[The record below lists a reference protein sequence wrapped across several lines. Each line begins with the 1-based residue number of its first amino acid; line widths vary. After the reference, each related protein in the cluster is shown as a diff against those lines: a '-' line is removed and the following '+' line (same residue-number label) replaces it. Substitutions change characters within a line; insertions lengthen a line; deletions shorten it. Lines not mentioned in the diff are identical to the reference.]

1 MFLRGIYMKKTAIM
15 AIMYDFDKTL
25 CTTDMQNYGFIPALN
40 MTPEE
45 FWGATGQFSA
55 KTGCERILSY
65 MYMMVYLSKQ
75 KGIKLTKKWLNSLGK
90 GIIYFSGVEEWFDRI
105 NKYGEERG
113 VKVEH
118 YLCSSG
124 TKEIVE
130 GCSIAKKFRKIYGC
144 EFYFDPVTDEPIWP
158 KLAIN
163 YTQKTQYFFRISK
176 GVYNVSDD
184 NSVNTK
190 TKKRRIPYSNI
201 VYLGDGL
208 TDVPCMVLVK
218 QNGGKS
224 IAIHQKKDTK
234 NMVNLIKEGRVN
246 FACLADYNDG
256 SDLDQT
262 MKLIIDRI
270 AVETSIARKETAII
284 DKVNKAAK
292 KMAEEVK

>member
-1 MFLRGIYMKKTAIM
+1 MKKTAIM

-40 MTPEE
+40 MTPDE
-45 FWGATGQFSA
+45 FWGATGEFSA

-65 MYMMVYLSKQ
+65 MYMMVKLCKE
-75 KGIKLTKKWLNSLGK
+75 KGIKLTKKWLNSLGE
-90 GIIYFSGVEEWFDRI
+90 GIVYFPGVEKWFDRI

-144 EFYFDPVTDEPIWP
+144 EFYFDPETGEPIWP

-176 GVYNVSDD
+176 GVYDVSDD
-184 NSVNTK
+184 NSVNSK
-190 TKKRRIPYSNI
+190 TTKRRIPYSNI
-201 VYLGDGL
+201 VYLGDGM

-234 NMVNLIKEGRVN
+234 NMANLIKEGRVN
-246 FACLADYNDG
+246 FACLADYSEG

-262 MKLIIDRI
+262 MKLIIDRV
-270 AVETSIARKETAII
+270 AVEHSISMKENAII
-284 DKVNKAAK
+284 EKVNKAAK
-292 KMAEEVK
+292 KLAQEGK